1 MNGSTNLSVQAPDI
15 AAAMQLASVLAQAS
29 CDVWIE
35 PQTGQRYRVRGT
47 ANIPTSELCAL
58 MTGWIEREQICCAE
72 LLLGD
77 DRYPLALMLDA
88 PIRVA
93 A

>member
-1 MNGSTNLSVQAPDI
+1 MTVSANLSVQTPDV
-15 AAAMQLASVLAQAS
+15 AAAIQLASVLAQAG

-47 ANIPTSELCAL
+47 ANIPSSEIRSL
-58 MTGWIEREQICCAE
+58 MAAWIEREQICCAE

-77 DRYPLALMLDA
+77 ERHLLVPMLKA
-88 PIRVA
+88 PVAVA